1 MCKGMNKKVYNGEFE
16 NCGKL
21 APFYLWRRHVA
32 EEDFEEDL
40 ASFMEQYKIDPFT
53 VPTGAEESINQFF
66 QSKYGLFTCQDS
78 EDNYGGL
85 IIDPLLL

>member
-1 MCKGMNKKVYNGEFE
+1 MNKKVYNGEFE

-40 ASFMEQYKIDPFT
+40 ASFME
-53 VPTGAEESINQFF
+53 
-66 QSKYGLFTCQDS
+66 
-78 EDNYGGL
+78 
-85 IIDPLLL
+85 